1 MDGNV
6 IVLII
11 AGCCLFS
18 CCVGLFLRVYYGP
31 DAAKTIL
38 SKGLIAD
45 ALKGF
50 EFDTSS
56 GLPNI
61 QKRTSNIRPQ
71 GFKKRINF
79 GVPPENNIGEPQD
92 KDDIGCSALCF
103 DTEGCTGYA
112 MENGKCQLKGNVT
125 IINYEKGKEIRV
137 SSDIG
142 GTKFGQIP
150 FDLLDKAQPNLWS
163 KSDWT
168 LAQAADNCW
177 SAEECTG
184 FTYVN
189 GIATMYGN
197 AFVLDSGSV
206 GNTYV
211 KFDSMDKSGF
221 GQRTTKYTDT
231 ASAGGF
237 SIESQYFKSD
247 NGFVAPPAPPPGSR
261 DYKYYDNDIKY
272 FKKESDANWNAGKDK
287 SGRDPEKVTGVDTA
301 NMCANVCMSNASC
314 KSFVFKTGSKE
325 CFFRKDLSRDNNTNY
340 VCNQRQPPALD
351 ESSRNGCSG
360 LDNLVTIPDTDPG
373 TGAVFGCGGRVTGHC
388 WTERGSFSETGSQT
402 YWKLQDPMSEQCPEA
417 CGPNGLC
424 QASQWTK
431 NDCSIFEFTPTV
443 KATDANFTTQ
453 WKFDYFPGQ

>member
-6 IVLII
+6 IVLLV

-71 GFKKRINF
+71 GFKKRTNF

-142 GTKFGQIP
+142 GTKYGQIP
-150 FDLLDKAQPNLWS
+150 FDLLDKTQPNLWT

-184 FTYVN
+184 FTYV
-189 GIATMYGN
+189 GGVAVMYGN
-197 AFVLDSGSV
+197 AFVLDSGST

-211 KFDSMDKSGF
+211 KFDSMDKSGM
-221 GQRTTKYTDT
+221 GQKTTKYTDT
-231 ASAGGF
+231 ASSGGF
-237 SIESQYFKSD
+237 HIDSQFFKSD
-247 NGFVAPPAPPPGSR
+247 NGFTVPPAPPPGVP
-261 DYKYYDNDIKY
+261 DWKYYENDLKY
-272 FKKESDANWNAGKDK
+272 FKKESDPNWNAGKDK
-287 SGRDPEKVTGVDTA
+287 RGADPKKISGVDTA
-301 NMCANVCMSNASC
+301 KRCANVCMSNASC
-314 KSFVFKTGSKE
+314 KSFVFKEGSKE
-325 CFFRKDLSRDNNTNY
+325 CYFRSDLSRDNDKRF
-340 VCNQRQPPALD
+340 VCQSKPVLNDSINKCQGGEEIFPFNRGAECQT
-351 ESSRNGCSG
+351 SSG
-360 LDNLVTIPDTDPG
+360 DVK
-373 TGAVFGCGGRVTGHC
+373 AVAQC
-388 WTERGSFSETGSQT
+388 WNEAGSFTETGSQT

-417 CGPNGLC
+417 CGPNAMC
-424 QASQWTK
+424 QASMWTK
-431 NDCSIFEFTPTV
+431 NDCSIFEFGPTV
-443 KATDANFTTQ
+443 KAQDTNFTTQ

>member
-1 MDGNV
+1 
-6 IVLII
+6 
-11 AGCCLFS
+11 
-18 CCVGLFLRVYYGP
+18 VGLFVRYYYGP

-38 SKGLIAD
+38 TKGLIKESMAD
-45 ALKGF
+45 F

-61 QKRTSNIRPQ
+61 QKRVSNIKPQ

-79 GVPPENNIGEPQD
+79 SVPTNANIGEPQD
-92 KDDIGCSALCF
+92 KDDINCAALCF
-103 DTEGCTGYA
+103 DTEGCTGYT

-125 IINYEKGKEIRV
+125 IINYDKGKEIHV

-150 FDLLDKAQPNLWS
+150 YDLLDKAQPSLWS

-184 FTYVN
+184 FTYIN
-189 GIATMYGN
+189 GVATMYGN

-237 SIESQYFKSD
+237 HIDDQFFKKN
-247 NGFVAPPAPPPGSR
+247 NGFAEPPAMPPGRHLDWEYHTR
-261 DYKYYDNDIKY
+261 DLAY
-272 FKKESDANWNAGKDK
+272 FKKWVENWNAGLDAKYNPPKKID
-287 SGRDPEKVTGVDTA
+287 RVTKLEH
-301 NMCANVCMSNASC
+301 CANVCMSNASC
-314 KSFVFKTGSKE
+314 KSFVFKKDAKE
-325 CFFRKDLSRDNNTNY
+325 CYFRSDLTRDNNQRF
-340 VCNQRQPPALD
+340 VCQSKPALND
-351 ESSRNGCSG
+351 SINKCRGGEEIFPFNRGAECQTSSGEIKAVAQCWQEDGSKTEQG
-360 LDNLVTIPDTDPG
+360 TDTY
-373 TGAVFGCGGRVTGHC
+373 FKM
-388 WTERGSFSETGSQT
+388 QN
-402 YWKLQDPMSEQCPEA
+402 PMEEQCPEA
-417 CGPNGLC
+417 CGPNALC

-443 KATDANFTTQ
+443 KATDTNFTTQ